1 MVRFSLGINYWPRRS
16 AMAMWQR
23 FDPGE
28 IAEDFARIAALGLD
42 TVRFFLRWSDFQPQP
57 DRIDAAM
64 LARLEALVD
73 LAARAGLRTMPTLF
87 CGHMSGVNWLPE
99 WALDRS
105 APAGRFRTLTEHGE
119 AGCGIGDF
127 YRGALLEAQLVFAR
141 AAGER
146 LKAHPAVMAWDLGN
160 EFSNLREPASER
172 DAADWSRRLCDALEE
187 RSAIVVTAGTHG
199 EDLTLD
205 RKLRLSSLCAPYA
218 FACMHGYSVY
228 SALARGRLDVEVVPF
243 LAALAAGFARKPVLF
258 SEFGNPTCPP
268 GKRSPFERVALPGE
282 PPLPAISSDDTERA
296 AHACL
301 SEDEMATYARN
312 VLDRLH
318 AQGRLG
324 AYWWCWADYAA
335 ELADQPPFDR
345 APHELSFGIIRSDG
359 SAKPVAGALQ
369 RFAAERRTVL
379 STPAAAFDQA
389 AYYRGLPDSTASAY
403 ARWVEERPNV
413 AR

>member
-1 MVRFSLGINYWPRRS
+1 
-16 AMAMWQR
+16 
-23 FDPGE
+23 
-28 IAEDFARIAALGLD
+28 
-42 TVRFFLRWSDFQPQP
+42 
-57 DRIDAAM
+57 
-64 LARLEALVD
+64 
-73 LAARAGLRTMPTLF
+73 
-87 CGHMSGVNWLPE
+87 
-99 WALDRS
+99 
-105 APAGRFRTLTEHGE
+105 
-119 AGCGIGDF
+119 
-127 YRGALLEAQLVFAR
+127 
-141 AAGER
+141 
-146 LKAHPAVMAWDLGN
+146 
-160 EFSNLREPASER
+160 
-172 DAADWSRRLCDALEE
+172 
-187 RSAIVVTAGTHG
+187 
-199 EDLTLD
+199 
-205 RKLRLSSLCAPYA
+205 
-218 FACMHGYSVY
+218 MHGYSVY
-228 SALARGRLDVEVVPF
+228 SAFARGRLDVEVVPF

-268 GKRSPFERVALPGE
+268 GKRSPFERVALTGE

-301 SEDEMATYARN
+301 SEDEMAGYCAQ
-312 VLDRLH
+312 VLERLH
-318 AQGRLG
+318 AGGHLG